1 MGVGQILG
9 GNTLKKNRMM
19 ARVGFALA
27 VMSALLVTNSG
38 AASAADHQMVLRNS
52 AGTVVVKATWTDLTD
67 NLCVITYAGYSGEVA
82 ISSYYGLSE
91 PDRAIRSAGSYA
103 GAGWVCTGNLSIR
116 EDAYYNMQIRWENA
130 NRNLFFSGKEQF
142 YT

>member
-1 MGVGQILG
+1 
-9 GNTLKKNRMM
+9 
-19 ARVGFALA
+19 
-27 VMSALLVTNSG
+27 
-38 AASAADHQMVLRNS
+38 MVLRNA
-52 AGTVVVKATWTDLTD
+52 AGTVVVKATWDDATD

-91 PDRAIRSAGSYA
+91 PDRAIRSAGSYG

-116 EDAYYNMQIRWENA
+116 EDALYNMQIRWENA
-130 NRNLFFSGKEQF
+130 NRNLFFSGKETF

>member
-1 MGVGQILG
+1 ML
-9 GNTLKKNRMM
+9 
-19 ARVGFALA
+19 ARAAFATA
-27 VMSALLVTNSG
+27 VMSALIVTNIG
-38 AASAADHQMVLRNS
+38 PASAANHSMVLRNS
-52 AGTVVVKATWTDLTD
+52 AGTVVVKATWDDLTD

-91 PDRAIRSAGSYA
+91 PDRAIRSAGAY
-103 GAGWVCTGNLSIR
+103 GGQGWVCTGNLSIR
-116 EDAYYNMQIRWENA
+116 EDAYYNMQIRWENS